1 MYWYRAPLNIVAFV
15 LFVTFDAV
23 GISMELFVPLNIVML
38 MKLMLVPLKGVV
50 TALGVDL
57 FVPRSRPRARFQFIL
72 ESVPVRLKALPP
84 SRPMHSGTWQ
94 TCLPA
99 PTGVSPQVESNG
111 CSIQDGVLS
120 NTVGFTRVD
129 TIEAPRD
136 IALRW

>member
-1 MYWYRAPLNIVAFV
+1 MYWYRAPLNIAKFE

-23 GISMELFVPLNIVML
+23 GNSMELFVPLSIVVL

-57 FVPRSRPRARFQFIL
+57 FVPRPRARFQFIL

-99 PTGVSPQVESNG
+99 PTGVSPQVESNSF
-111 CSIQDGVLS
+111 SIQDGVLS
-120 NTVGFTRVD
+120 NTVGFTRAD